1 MNTVE
6 SYPVCVVGRNK
17 LFRAAFKVLLQDL
30 QFNVVREYDTVDEV
44 SIGMTSDSVL
54 SRIKLVV
61 FDLASDAAS
70 ASDALSQFHERLPN
84 VPVIVLTESFKPQLL
99 EACITAGAAGYLTK
113 DISLD
118 ALKHSLLLVA
128 HGEKVYPSQLA
139 EMMMSGVAF
148 SPMEGGEQRDFVQ
161 GKLSARERA
170 ILACLVR
177 GDPNKVIAL
186 HLRITEATVKV
197 HMKNLLRKI
206 AATNR
211 TQAAIWAVKNHLGTD
226 PAELSSSNLR

>member
-6 SYPVCVVGRNK
+6 QYPVCIVGRNK

-30 QFNVVREYDTVDEV
+30 QFSVICEYDSVDEMAIDV
-44 SIGMTSDSVL
+44 TSDSALGRV
-54 SRIKLVV
+54 KLTI
-61 FDLASDAAS
+61 FDLVSDAIS
-70 ASDALSQFHERLPN
+70 VSDALNQLHERLPN
-84 VPVIVLTESFKPQLL
+84 VPTIVLTESFRPQLL

-139 EMMMSGVAF
+139 EMMISGVAF
-148 SPMEGGEQRDFVQ
+148 SPLEGSEQRDFVQ

-211 TQAAIWAVKNHLGTD
+211 TQAAIWAVKNHLVKD
-226 PAELSSSNLR
+226 PAELGASDLR